1 MKITRMRCNRID
13 SPLGFALDQPR
24 LSWVL
29 ESERATKQFACQIKV
44 ALDPDFK
51 EIAHDSGKREDID
64 SICYRLPFT
73 LKPRTRYY
81 WRVKVWTDA
90 GEVES
95 PTAWFE
101 TAKMDEPGR
110 PNGLPRLAG

>member
-1 MKITRMRCNRID
+1 MRITRMRCNRID

-29 ESERATKQFACQIKV
+29 ESERATKQLACQIKV
-44 ALDPDFK
+44 ALDPDFM

-64 SICYRLPFT
+64 SICYRLPFI

-90 GEVES
+90 GEVKA
-95 PTAWFE
+95 PLPGLKPRKW
-101 TAKMDEPGR
+101 MNPGR